1 MATEQKVYLTD
12 EQEIKE
18 AKALVK
24 SVEFSIFYRKGS
36 LDSYKENTKSFQKL
50 LKYLESEN
58 NKKHHEA
65 WQPIT
70 QQVKKGLE
78 NNDNVIETSIKSN
91 ECEEEFLEELRN
103 HIYKLDFGEP
113 AFDKE
118 YFQAVIKQARIYG
131 NTEITPQQV
140 ELMKI
145 KDFIKDEKELYEW
158 K

>member
-1 MATEQKVYLTD
+1 MEENKVYLTD
-12 EQEIKE
+12 EKEIKE

-36 LDSYKENTKSFQKL
+36 LDSYKENTKSFEKL

-65 WQPIT
+65 WKPIAE
-70 QQVKKGLE
+70 QVKKGLQ
-78 NNDNVIETSIKSN
+78 DTDRVIETSIQSN
-91 ECEEEFLEELRN
+91 EREEAFLEELKD
-103 HIYKLDFGEP
+103 HIYTLDFGEP

-118 YFQAVIKQARIYG
+118 YFQAVIKQARVYG